1 MTKNHDET
9 SSESWH
15 IVTDSPGNPRM
26 LMQCLSEDCKA
37 EVRGWFW
44 ISYLSYNDIMP
55 SESDQ
60 DCHLISRYEWL
71 IPVVA
76 GRRVLLPQSVGECK
90 SSEALMSRSR
100 PMDSGLLTLFMLA
113 SWTSWYWSSQVVW
126 LAELLSPHSIYD
138 RPWTYDQ
145 CPPAEFQ
152 ENCWCSSAHVSCKP
166 LIKKD
171 LISGSLLLKIEVK
184 MVSRIFLS
192 RPC

>member
-1 MTKNHDET
+1 MIHLREWMIQTESKKITLEWFSMGDILWTLPQASNIATDTAGAWVSFYLACMTKNHDET

-15 IVTDSPGNPRM
+15 IVTDSPGKPRI

-76 GRRVLLPQSVGECK
+76 GRRVLLPHSVGECK

-100 PMDSGLLTLFMLA
+100 PIDSGPLTLFMLA
-113 SWTSWYWSSQVVW
+113 
-126 LAELLSPHSIYD
+126 
-138 RPWTYDQ
+138 
-145 CPPAEFQ
+145 
-152 ENCWCSSAHVSCKP
+152 
-166 LIKKD
+166 
-171 LISGSLLLKIEVK
+171 
-184 MVSRIFLS
+184 
-192 RPC
+192 